1 MLNFTLLNW
10 CFTNEWLGSTK
21 ETSNKTTTGCSL
33 NIVFFANS
41 PSPALGSYWS
51 YQKWS
56 ANRSDCTLVL
66 RWKALKVFYSD
77 VREEGV
83 AVNCEKTQ
91 FFLNTLYMLSP
102 LFKVPVCTCE
112 NLKNEKSF
120 LIYHCI
126 GCPCTLSTRRLG
138 FSIYF
143 AFSNQYQRQVQK
155 IL

>member
-1 MLNFTLLNW
+1 MFIKYCVFCHLSLASTRLL
-10 CFTNEWLGSTK
+10 L
-21 ETSNKTTTGCSL
+21 
-33 NIVFFANS
+33 VV
-41 PSPALGSYWS
+41 
-51 YQKWS
+51 QKIP

-102 LFKVPVCTCE
+102 LFKVPFCTCE

-143 AFSNQYQRQVQK
+143 AFSNQLPVSKASTENFIVYIETVKRLGHECK
-155 IL
+155 FNSNLDI